1 MLSLQRVAGN
11 SAVNGL
17 LTVQRAPTWY
27 RGEAAGVPRASPGGS
42 IHDLGDGLYLTDSL
56 AAAQGYGDL
65 RAGKAGKG
73 YVVGRA
79 FDQRLLGK
87 TLDLTA
93 DPRWVEFMSRPPPV
107 ASMGSSWRAYAS
119 LGTEQYWGSVK
130 AFLHENKIDL
140 AEYDSVIA
148 EDLIRNPGAK
158 QLCIRNPAI
167 AEKIDDMLE
176 RVPEPPVEPRP
187 ATPGTGGRTTPGE
200 PTSGN
205 AGEAPGLAEGPA
217 EASMAGEGM
226 GIEEMALVGESVIS
240 DLMGGLLFAAALEIL
255 LAFLPQQAQPAD
267 EATQGWLG
275 DPRWDPRRQRQEA
288 WAAVTPDI
296 VAELIRRGVGR
307 QPSGEFAGLVQQTKG
322 GRVIYANIL
331 LWIVAPRLREP
342 AIPVADRDPWEKHEE
357 MRLIGVVLSTSDL
370 STREP
375 LMLSEGSFT
384 FRMISIRIYDP
395 NALAPE
401 LLANQPQTV

>member
-1 MLSLQRVAGN
+1 MFSLQRVVGN

-17 LTVQRAPTWY
+17 LTVQRTPTWY

-42 IHDLGDGLYLTDSL
+42 IHDLGDGLYLTDSR

-65 RAGKAGKG
+65 RAGKAGQG
-73 YVVGRA
+73 YVVGRG

-93 DPRWVEFMSRPPPV
+93 DPRWAEFMSRPSPV
-107 ASMGSSWRAYAS
+107 ASMGSNWRVYAS
-119 LGTEQYWGSVK
+119 RGTEQYWGTLQE
-130 AFLHENKIDL
+130 FLHENKIDL
-140 AEYDSVIA
+140 ADYDSVIG

-167 AEKIDDMLE
+167 AERIDDMLE
-176 RVPEPPVEPRP
+176 RVPEPPVKPGP
-187 ATPGTGGRTTPGE
+187 TTPGTGGRGKPGE
-200 PTSGN
+200 PTPGN
-205 AGEAPGLAEGPA
+205 AGEAPSMGEGPV
-217 EASMAGEGM
+217 EAIEAGEGM
-226 GIEEMALVGESVIS
+226 GIEEMALAGESAIS
-240 DLMGGLLFAAALEIL
+240 ELMGGLLFAATLELL
-255 LAFLPQQAQPAD
+255 LAFLPQEAQPAD
-267 EATQGWLG
+267 EATQDWLG
-275 DPRWDPRRQRQEA
+275 DPRWSPRRQRQEA

-307 QPSGEFAGLVQQTKG
+307 RPSGEFAGVVQQTKG

-331 LWIVAPRLREP
+331 LWIVASRLREP
-342 AIPVADRDPWEKHEE
+342 AMPVANQDPWEKHEE
-357 MRLIGVVLSTSDL
+357 MRLIGIVLSTSDL

-375 LMLSEGSFT
+375 LVLSEGSFT

-401 LLANQPQTV
+401 LLTKQPETV